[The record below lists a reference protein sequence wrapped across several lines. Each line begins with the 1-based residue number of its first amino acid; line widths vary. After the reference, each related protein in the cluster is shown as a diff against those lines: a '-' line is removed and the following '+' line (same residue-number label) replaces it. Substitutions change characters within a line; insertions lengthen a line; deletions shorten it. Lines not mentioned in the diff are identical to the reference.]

1 MYGITRRNLL
11 RGAAATGLLTLGGAT
26 LASCQRPDVVEISSP
41 RPAARLGFLA
51 VTSAAEYARY
61 TDAFRAGLRELGH
74 VEGSSITIDE
84 RFAEGREE
92 LLPQLAADLVSSG
105 VDVLVTASTQASL
118 AAIGATS
125 SIPIV
130 FFNSGDPVG
139 SGLVQS
145 LARPG
150 GNATGLTSLN
160 VELAGKRL
168 ELLRVASPNITR
180 VAALWADAAERDVN
194 ETRAAAFWLGLQV
207 DAFRVTGP
215 DDLQSAL
222 DKVREV
228 KPDALVA
235 VSSPLL
241 NSFRDAITDF
251 TSDARLASISE
262 LSEFAESGGLLA
274 YGANLTEL
282 ARRAATYVDKILNG
296 ARPGDLPVERAAR
309 FELAVNLRAAQRL
322 GLLLPQSLLLQ
333 ATEVVT

>member
-1 MYGITRRNLL
+1 YGITRRNLL

-61 TDAFRAGLRELGH
+61 TDAFRAGLRELGR

-84 RFAEGREE
+84 RCAEGREE
-92 LLPQLAADLVSSG
+92 LLPQRAADLVSSG

-160 VELAGKRL
+160 AELAGKRL

-215 DDLQSAL
+215 DDLQCAL

-228 KPDALVA
+228 KPD
-235 VSSPLL
+235 
-241 NSFRDAITDF
+241 
-251 TSDARLASISE
+251 
-262 LSEFAESGGLLA
+262 
-274 YGANLTEL
+274 
-282 ARRAATYVDKILNG
+282 
-296 ARPGDLPVERAAR
+296 
-309 FELAVNLRAAQRL
+309 
-322 GLLLPQSLLLQ
+322 
-333 ATEVVT
+333 